1 MCEKYDVAIIG
12 GGVIGSSIAHFL
24 AERGHKVAIVEKQSI
39 ASEASKAAAGL
50 LGVQAEWDAYDPLFE
65 LARESRA
72 IFPQLAAVL
81 REKTGVDIGYEE
93 KGIYRIAQNEDEK
106 ERILHIM
113 DWQQKTGEDSY
124 FLTGDH
130 VQEKEPYLS
139 ESIIGAVYYPKDGH
153 VIAPELTKAFAH
165 SAAIS
170 GADIY
175 EQTEVF
181 DIRIENNKVTGVI
194 TSEGIVTCEKV
205 VIAGGSW
212 STKLLSYFH
221 RDWGTYPVKGEVV
234 AVRSRKQLL
243 KAPIFQERFYI
254 TPKRGGRYVI
264 GATMKPHTFNKT
276 VQPESI
282 TSILERAYTILPA
295 LKEAEWES
303 TWAGLRPQSNHEAPY
318 MGEHEEIK
326 GLYACT
332 GHYRNGILLSPISGQ
347 YMADLIEGK
356 QENHLLDSLLSRRV

>member
-1 MCEKYDVAIIG
+1 
-12 GGVIGSSIAHFL
+12 
-24 AERGHKVAIVEKQSI
+24 
-39 ASEASKAAAGL
+39 
-50 LGVQAEWDAYDPLFE
+50 
-65 LARESRA
+65 
-72 IFPQLAAVL
+72 
-81 REKTGVDIGYEE
+81 
-93 KGIYRIAQNEDEK
+93 
-106 ERILHIM
+106 M

-130 VQEKEPYLS
+130 VREKEPYLS

-295 LKEAEWES
+295 LKRSRMGKHVGRIKTTIES
-303 TWAGLRPQSNHEAPY
+303 
-318 MGEHEEIK
+318 
-326 GLYACT
+326 
-332 GHYRNGILLSPISGQ
+332 
-347 YMADLIEGK
+347 
-356 QENHLLDSLLSRRV
+356 